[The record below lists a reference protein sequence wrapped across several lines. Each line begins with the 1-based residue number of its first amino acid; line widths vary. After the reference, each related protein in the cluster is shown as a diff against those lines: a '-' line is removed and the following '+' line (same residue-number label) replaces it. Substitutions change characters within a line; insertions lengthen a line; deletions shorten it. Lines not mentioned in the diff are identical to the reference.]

1 MARKNLLYLI
11 PFILIISTLAC
22 SLSGVRRQVQSI
34 EQTAGAVRTDVGG
47 IVSAGES
54 ILSTARAIETQRPGI
69 LETAKALVTRGAPV
83 ISTVQAVATDNPGL
97 IQTAQA
103 LVDQNL
109 PSGEPPTDI
118 PIIDPENTNSILSSS
133 QYILYTTPVE
143 YPQVLEFYR
152 TEMPNNGWSYLEDDS
167 HEYANAAQLDFAKDS
182 RTASI
187 NLSKN
192 PLNNTTM
199 VAITLSNP

>member
-1 MARKNLLYLI
+1 MVRKNLLYLI
-11 PFILIISTLAC
+11 PFILMISTLAC
-22 SLSGVRRQVQSI
+22 SLSGVRRQVQSV

-83 ISTVQAVATDNPGL
+83 ISTVQAIATDNPGV

-103 LVDQNL
+103 LVNQNL

-118 PIIDPENTNSILSSS
+118 PIIDRENTSTFFGSS

-152 TEMPNNGWSYLEDDS
+152 NEMLNNGWSYLEDDS
-167 HEYANAAQLDFAKDS
+167 HEYANAAQLDYAKDS